1 MKTRILI
8 IDDDPAF
15 CEGLKTNLESESYM
29 VSIESDGEKGIS
41 AVLKARPDII
51 ILDIILPTINGF
63 DVCKSL
69 RIQNINTPII
79 MLTAKNEEADKVL
92 GLELGADDYVTK
104 PFSIRELIARIRVI
118 IRRKNQIEETEKELR
133 FGDVKINFKKME
145 SHKSGTKINMSL
157 KEFEI
162 MKYFAA
168 SEGTVITRD
177 MLLDKVWGYENFPT
191 TRTVDNYVLMLR
203 KKIEKDP
210 SNPKHLTTV
219 YAAGYKFAK

>member
-1 MKTRILI
+1 
-8 IDDDPAF
+8 
-15 CEGLKTNLESESYM
+15 M

-118 IRRKNQIEETEKELR
+118 LRRKNVVEGTALELS
-133 FGDVKINFKKME
+133 FGDSRINFKRME
-145 SHKSGTKINMSL
+145 FYRSGAKINMSL

-162 MKYFAA
+162 MKFFAGN
-168 SEGTVITRD
+168 EGTVITRD
-177 MLLDKVWGYENFPT
+177 MLLDKVWGYEHFPS
-191 TRTVDNYVLMLR
+191 TRTVDNYILMLR

-210 SNPKHLTTV
+210 SNPKYLTTV
-219 YAAGYKFAK
+219 YAAGYRFAK